1 MPDDTTTL
9 REMHTADRRRSL
21 GSRGESLAARFLEAN
36 GYRLVLSNFK
46 AAIGRNFNGAEVT
59 GEIDIIAFD
68 GDTLCF
74 IEVKTRVSDEYTS
87 PLSAIDLR
95 KQRQIARAARVYR
108 SIFGIRDVPVRYDA
122 VSVLMPPAGKP
133 RVSLRKGYWSEASLR
148 KKQWRDD
155 L

>member
-1 MPDDTTTL
+1 MPDDTTTFA
-9 REMHTADRRRSL
+9 RCIPQTGADL
-21 GSRGESLAARFLEAN
+21 LAAAENRLLRAFLEAN

-95 KQRQIARAARVYR
+95 KQRQIARAARAYR

-133 RVSLRKGYWSEASLR
+133 RVSLRRGYWSEASLR